1 MFSKTCGEVT
11 AKLPPA
17 FIEERRYLKN
27 VTAKT
32 LAWYEQSFRAFDGAL
47 ADEAAI
53 KRRVVEL
60 RQRGISPTSINTWL
74 RCINAYLVWTGAGFK
89 VSKLQEEKKLL

>member
-1 MFSKTCGEVT
+1 MFSKTCREET

-32 LAWYEQSFRAFDGAL
+32 LAWYEQSFRAFDRAL
-47 ADEAAI
+47 ADEATIKPSGLSKSDPFLLVLEYPHEEQDFPWAGTMPAI
-53 KRRVVEL
+53 SST
-60 RQRGISPTSINTWL
+60 RQR
-74 RCINAYLVWTGAGFK
+74 AV
-89 VSKLQEEKKLL
+89 